1 MPSDRPNDLDL
12 RPGSQESNRSRQ
24 MQFLGD
30 LPSPRT
36 GEVPPALSP
45 LDAFA
50 MQSRLLA
57 KRFEEEKNGRRISR
71 LPPLTIQN
79 EFGRQR
85 QPPGYYRSRS
95 AERDGSDGPSPE
107 DEHSTPQSAKE
118 VTPLNRPMSQYPT
131 ISDEFGGPISQYD
144 PKLSPL
150 GEEERTPPTAHEPG
164 DYFTIPRAASPEP
177 IEAPVE
183 TRVEEATPNT
193 PGTRNGPAQA
203 IRGYPQRTPTLEST
217 TSARSDS
224 RGLMPPRSPGPARS
238 PRLVSPTIRSV
249 RNDSGDDVENMSLG
263 GSFDSL
269 PPRQLSSNTSYSRS
283 HSPASP
289 YAPSLPR
296 SPSVSSECSY
306 SSQRLAKPA
315 FNFSRPRPSLDSRP
329 SLSDLRPSLNHRPS
343 FERARTPSRQAS
355 GDGSQRAP
363 SRQEY
368 GEGHQLPSYAY
379 EQVHTPISMAS
390 DDYMS
395 ANGDGPAPS
404 YIYAKYAL
412 PRGRTLDR
420 ESLCP
425 QEFMNQQIKWED
437 GAPSASRA
445 GQRPPSPSSPPKS
458 ATSERYYDKP
468 KSFDIPRGSS
478 PSAVS
483 SNSTLKPHHSRP
495 SSSGAATSVTAG
507 SRIAD
512 MTPSMHLEKGIEFHE
527 KGEVQKA
534 TYHWRLAAKAEIPT
548 AMLLYALACRHGW
561 GMRPNPSEGVKWLR
575 KAVDAAQ
582 LECAD
587 DEDLVTK
594 GKPGPDVVERRTHKA
609 QFAVSVYELGVSY
622 MNGWGIQQDK
632 GLALRC
638 FEIAG
643 NWGDG
648 DALAEAGFC
657 YHEGVGCKKDLKR
670 SAKFYRMAEAKGVSV
685 AGNSWIH
692 KDKYKDDEVDDDR
705 RGRSTRKEADKKA
718 RDKSRTR
725 ALFSRKKSLA

>member
-1 MPSDRPNDLDL
+1 MASNRPDDLDL
-12 RPGSQESNRSRQ
+12 RPGSQESNRSRPNH
-24 MQFLGD
+24 FLGD

-57 KRFEEEKNGRRISR
+57 KRFEEQKNGRRISR

-79 EFGRQR
+79 EFGKQR
-85 QPPGYYRSRS
+85 QQGYFRSRS
-95 AERDGSDGPSPE
+95 AERDRSDGRSPE
-107 DEHSTPQSAKE
+107 EDHTPQSAKE
-118 VTPLNRPMSQYPT
+118 ITPINRPMSQHPT
-131 ISDEFGGPISQYD
+131 ISDDFGGPISQYD

-150 GEEERTPPTAHEPG
+150 GEEDHTPPTAHEPQ
-164 DYFTIPRAASPEP
+164 DYFNIPRAASPEP
-177 IEAPVE
+177 IDPPVE

-193 PGTRNGPAQA
+193 PGTRYGPAQS
-203 IRGYPQRTPTLEST
+203 IPPTRPQRTLTMESS
-217 TSARSDS
+217 TSTRSDG

-238 PRLVSPTIRSV
+238 PRIMSPSIRSV
-249 RNDSGDDVENMSLG
+249 RNDSADDVENMSLG

-289 YAPSLPR
+289 YPASVPR
-296 SPSVSSECSY
+296 SPSISSECSY
-306 SSQRLAKPA
+306 NSQRLPKPA
-315 FNFSRPRPSLDSRP
+315 FNFSRPRPSLDARP
-329 SLSDLRPSLNHRPS
+329 STSDLRPSLDHRPS
-343 FERARTPSRQAS
+343 FERARTPSRRAS
-355 GDGSQRAP
+355 GEGSQRAP

-368 GEGHQLPSYAY
+368 DGHQLPSYAH

-390 DDYMS
+390 DDYMN
-395 ANGDGPAPS
+395 AGADGPAPS

-420 ESLCP
+420 ESICA
-425 QEFMNQQIKWED
+425 QDFMNQQIRWED
-437 GAPSASRA
+437 GAPPSRN
-445 GQRPPSPSSPPKS
+445 GERPPSPPSPPKT
-458 ATSERYYDKP
+458 ANSERYYDKP
-468 KSFDIPRGSS
+468 KSFDVPRSSS

-483 SNSTLKPHHSRP
+483 SNSTIKPHRSRP
-495 SSSGAATSVTAG
+495 SSSGAATSVTAT

-512 MTPSMHLEKGIEFHE
+512 MTPEMHLDKGIEFHE

-561 GMRPNPSEGVKWLR
+561 GMRPNPAEGVKWLR

-582 LECAD
+582 LEVAD

-657 YHEGVGCKKDLKR
+657 YHEGIGCKKDLKK

-692 KDKYKDDEVDDDR
+692 KDKYKDDDADDDR
-705 RGRSTRKEADKKA
+705 RGRSTKKESDKKA

-725 ALFSRKKSLA
+725 ALFSRKKSIA

>member
-1 MPSDRPNDLDL
+1 MASNPPNDLDL
-12 RPGSQESNRSRQ
+12 RPGSQESNRSRATN
-24 MQFLGD
+24 FLGD

-57 KRFEEEKNGRRISR
+57 KRFEEQKNGRRISR

-79 EFGRQR
+79 EFGKQR
-85 QPPGYYRSRS
+85 QQGYFRSRS
-95 AERDGSDGPSPE
+95 AERERGDGRSPE
-107 DEHSTPQSAKE
+107 EDRTPHSAKE
-118 VTPLNRPMSQYPT
+118 VTPVNRPMSQHPT
-131 ISDEFGGPISQYD
+131 ISDDFGGPISQYD

-150 GEEERTPPTAHEPG
+150 GEEDHTPPTAHAPQ
-164 DYFTIPRAASPEP
+164 DYFAIPRAASPEP
-177 IEAPVE
+177 MDPPVE

-193 PGTRNGPAQA
+193 PGTRYGPAQSIPA
-203 IRGYPQRTPTLEST
+203 TRPQRTGTMESSIST
-217 TSARSDS
+217 RSDM
-224 RGLMPPRSPGPARS
+224 RGLMPLRSPGPARS
-238 PRLVSPTIRSV
+238 PRIMSPSIRSV
-249 RNDSGDDVENMSLG
+249 RNDSADEVEHMSLG

-289 YAPSLPR
+289 YPPSVPR
-296 SPSVSSECSY
+296 SPSISSECSY
-306 SSQRLAKPA
+306 NSQRLAKPA
-315 FNFSRPRPSLDSRP
+315 FNFSRPRPSLDARP
-329 SLSDLRPSLNHRPS
+329 STSDLRPSLDSRPS

-355 GDGSQRAP
+355 GEGSQRAP

-368 GEGHQLPSYAY
+368 DGPQLPSYAH
-379 EQVHTPISMAS
+379 EQVHTPVSMAS
-390 DDYMS
+390 DDYMNAS
-395 ANGDGPAPS
+395 ADGPAPS

-420 ESLCP
+420 ESMCTHDFL
-425 QEFMNQQIKWED
+425 NQQVRWED
-437 GAPSASRA
+437 GAPPGSRN
-445 GQRPPSPSSPPKS
+445 GERPPSPPSPPKT
-458 ATSERYYDKP
+458 ANSEKYHDKP
-468 KSFDIPRGSS
+468 KSFDIPRASS

-483 SNSTLKPHHSRP
+483 SNSTIKPHQSRP
-495 SSSGAATSVTAG
+495 SSSGAATSITAT

-512 MTPSMHLEKGIEFHE
+512 MTPEMHLERGIEFHE

-561 GMRPNPSEGVKWLR
+561 GMRPNPAEGVKWLR

-582 LECAD
+582 LEVAD

-657 YHEGVGCKKDLKR
+657 YHEGIGCKKDLKK

-692 KDKYKDDEVDDDR
+692 KDKYKDDDADDDR
-705 RGRSTRKEADKKA
+705 RGRSTKKESDKKA

-725 ALFSRKKSLA
+725 ALFSRKKSVA